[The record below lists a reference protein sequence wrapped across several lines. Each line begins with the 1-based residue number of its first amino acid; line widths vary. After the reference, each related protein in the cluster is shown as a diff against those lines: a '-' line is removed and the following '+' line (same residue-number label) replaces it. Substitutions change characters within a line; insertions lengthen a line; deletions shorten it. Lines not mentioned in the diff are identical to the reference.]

1 MMNQETQFDFEG
13 FARQAAEDLKSG
25 KPMVGRDG
33 VFTPLLKRIIE
44 ASLEGELD
52 AHLQK
57 TRKAEKNR
65 RNGGKR
71 KNIQSPLGGFE
82 IFSPRD
88 RNATF
93 EPQIVQKR
101 QHKITSDIDAQII
114 ALYGRGLSYSEIQ
127 GHLREMYGIDVSD
140 GVLSAITDRIIPEIK
155 EWQNRPLESV
165 YPVVWLDAMYFKVR
179 DNGAVKTK
187 AIYSILGVTRE
198 GEKDVIGIYFG
209 EHESS
214 TFWRAVL
221 HELQLRGVKDIFVAC
236 IDNLKGFADA
246 IEDIFPQTDV
256 QLCLVHQMRNS
267 MKYITQ
273 KDMKPMV
280 ADLKKIYTAVNEEM
294 AKNYL
299 AQAEQAWGDKYKIV
313 FKSWHANWERLTN
326 FFKYPPALRKVI
338 YTTNPIESFH
348 RMIRKVTKTKGA
360 FNSESAII
368 KQIYLATINAQTK
381 WTGTIFG
388 WSSVRCDLNDYFGTR
403 FFNPDTLD

>member
-1 MMNQETQFDFEG
+1 MKNTEEQFDFEE

-25 KPMVGRDG
+25 KPMVGAQG
-33 VFTPLLKRIIE
+33 VFTPLLKRILE

-52 AHLQK
+52 AHLQQ
-57 TRKAEKNR
+57 TRKPEKNR
-65 RNGGKR
+65 RNGSKR

-114 ALYGRGLSYSEIQ
+114 ALYGRGMSYSDIQ
-127 GHLREMYGIDVSD
+127 SHLKELYGIDVSD

-179 DNGAVKTK
+179 DNGTVKTK
-187 AIYSILGVTRE
+187 AIYSMLGVTRE

-214 TFWRAVL
+214 TFWRSVL
-221 HELQLRGVKDIFVAC
+221 HELKLRGVKDIFVAC

-267 MKYITQ
+267 MKYITH

-280 ADLKKIYTAVNEEM
+280 ADLKKIYTAVNEDM

-299 AQAEQAWGDKYKIV
+299 QQAEQTWGSKYSIV
-313 FKSWHANWERLTN
+313 FKSWHTNWDRLTN
-326 FFKYPPALRKVI
+326 FFKYPPALRRVI

-360 FNSESAII
+360 FNSENAII

-403 FFNPDTLD
+403 FFNPDTLN